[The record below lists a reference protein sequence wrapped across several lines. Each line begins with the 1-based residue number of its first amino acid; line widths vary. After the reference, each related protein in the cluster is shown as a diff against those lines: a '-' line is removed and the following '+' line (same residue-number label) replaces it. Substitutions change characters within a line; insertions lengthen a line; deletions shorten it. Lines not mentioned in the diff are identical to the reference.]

1 MSLSHPV
8 IIAISLL
15 VAAAGWFFAPA
26 VLGRSLAP
34 WEALVPGG
42 IAFGLLHWLR
52 GRNQRRQ
59 RQVVESMRDSALW

>member
-1 MSLSHPV
+1 MLLSHPV

-26 VLGRSLAP
+26 ALGRSVGP
-34 WEALVPGG
+34 WEAFLAGA

-52 GRNQRRQ
+52 GRSQRRQ
-59 RQVVESMRDSALW
+59 RQVEESMRDSALW